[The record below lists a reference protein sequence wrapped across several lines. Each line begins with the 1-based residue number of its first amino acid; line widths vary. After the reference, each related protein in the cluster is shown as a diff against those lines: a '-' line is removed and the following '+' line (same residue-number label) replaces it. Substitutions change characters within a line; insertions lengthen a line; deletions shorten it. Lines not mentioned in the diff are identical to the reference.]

1 MLSVQW
7 MIAATVFSYGLG
19 ALIGLAWLVPLLNAA
34 AGYPWMIAALR
45 RGRVKTA
52 ILRMLVW
59 AAVLGACATVM
70 GVAWPLHAERLI
82 LHGDAYRR
90 EMFGFVLTGQG
101 AEGDPRQFLPQHAGH
116 AALFCVLA
124 IATGS
129 ALAMPL
135 GAVLMNYMGFYV
147 GALAAASTHPWR
159 AVALAWVPW
168 SLIRVASFVVLGVVL
183 GAPLLSRVFRFSYR
197 LRDERPWLALA
208 SAGLV
213 ADALLK
219 WLLAPSWRLLIRSA
233 TGW

>member
-1 MLSVQW
+1 

-19 ALIGLAWLVPLLNAA
+19 ALIGLAWLLPLLNAA
-34 AGYPWMIAALR
+34 AGYPWMIAALH

-52 ILRMLVW
+52 IVRMLVW
-59 AAVLGACATVM
+59 GAVLGACATVM
-70 GVAWPLHAERLI
+70 GYAWPLHAERLI
-82 LHGDAYRR
+82 LHGEAYRR
-90 EMFGFVLTGQG
+90 EMFAFVLTGQG

-116 AALFCVLA
+116 AALFCLLA

-129 ALAMPL
+129 ALAMPR

-183 GAPLLSRVFRFSYR
+183 GGPLLARVFRFSYR
-197 LRDERPWLALA
+197 LRDERWWLALA
-208 SAGLV
+208 CAGLA

-219 WLLAPSWRLLIRSA
+219 WLLAPAWRLLIRSA

>member
-1 MLSVQW
+1 

-19 ALIGLAWLVPLLNAA
+19 ALIGLAWLLPLLNAA

-52 ILRMLVW
+52 IVRMLVW

-70 GVAWPLHAERLI
+70 GYAWPLHAERVI

-90 EMFGFVLTGQG
+90 EMFAFVLTGQG

-116 AALFCVLA
+116 AALFCLLA

-159 AVALAWVPW
+159 AAVLAWVPW
-168 SLIRVASFVVLGVVL
+168 ALIRVASFVVLGVVL
-183 GAPLLSRVFRFSYR
+183 GAPLLARVFRFSYR
-197 LRDERPWLALA
+197 LRDEWRWIALALA
-208 SAGLV
+208 GLA